1 MQHGVAM
8 DSSKVIK
15 PGESKIKILQTSY
28 ECVSMFLKR
37 KEFTTTIINDFKPRL
52 FRFVSKNHWFFISY
66 IQYLIVSL
74 C

>member
-37 KEFTTTIINDFKPRL
+37 KEFTTTIINDF
-52 FRFVSKNHWFFISY
+52 
-66 IQYLIVSL
+66 
-74 C
+74 